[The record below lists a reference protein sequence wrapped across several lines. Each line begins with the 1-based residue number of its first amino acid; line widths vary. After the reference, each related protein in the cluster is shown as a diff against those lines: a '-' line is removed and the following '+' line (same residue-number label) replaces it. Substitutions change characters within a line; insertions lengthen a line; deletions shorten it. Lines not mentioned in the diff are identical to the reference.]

1 MQSGATASGPGS
13 KHPEQEQLFDVFE
26 VREWGGNSL
35 EKVELKINIKV
46 LWLEIVSNNE
56 TPLPVNGQYMYKDI
70 TLLLLKMLE
79 LTPVDYYLDDIVQ
92 IIPKH

>member
-35 EKVELKINIKV
+35 EKVELKIN
-46 LWLEIVSNNE
+46 N
-56 TPLPVNGQYMYKDI
+56 KDI
-70 TLLLLKMLE
+70 TILLLKIME
-79 LTPVDYYLDDIVQ
+79 LTPVHQ
-92 IIPKH
+92 WTII